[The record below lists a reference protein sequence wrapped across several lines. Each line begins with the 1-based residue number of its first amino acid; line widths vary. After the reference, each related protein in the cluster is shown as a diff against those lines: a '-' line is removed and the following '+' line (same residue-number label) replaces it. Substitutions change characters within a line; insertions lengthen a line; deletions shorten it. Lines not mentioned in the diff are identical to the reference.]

1 MAKTAIEL
9 CLHYRDSNNLEKAKE
24 YAKIAAIQVKGLKV
38 KLIPK
43 AVSQLLGNYQEKDN
57 LLEQIMTLGSEIVSI
72 RDSSELLRHLI
83 STVNRFTG
91 AERGA
96 IFLIDKKKP
105 SNECS
110 VISSIN
116 LPMKQIM
123 ARDFQS
129 SLALVKSTAS
139 TGEGVV
145 RSEDNRK
152 KKDGFTENNIKS
164 IISIP
169 LILKGNVIGVLYHDN
184 RIYGSIF
191 NKKDL
196 EVLRYFGSLAA
207 IALDNAQAYEEIER
221 LNRKLS
227 EETEYYK
234 AQHVAL
240 VDFDD
245 FVGASSAI
253 KKVLTD
259 VESVA
264 KTDANVLI
272 LGETGVGKEM
282 VAQAV
287 HRHSLRN
294 SKPFIAAQC
303 STFPRELVSSEL
315 FGHEKGSFTGAEDR
329 SIGRFE
335 LANGGTVF
343 LDEIGDI
350 SLEVQVRLLRVLQS
364 HTFERVGGR
373 KTIHSDFRL
382 VAATNRNLVELVKN
396 GEFRSDLYYRL
407 NVFCILVPPLRER
420 KEDIPVL
427 AEFFLEKYAKNLGKS
442 FKGIS
447 QKDMEKLTNY
457 SWPGN
462 VRELENVIERGSILN
477 SGHPSIFL
485 N

>member
-1 MAKTAIEL
+1 M
-9 CLHYRDSNNLEKAKE
+9 
-24 YAKIAAIQVKGLKV
+24 
-38 KLIPK
+38 
-43 AVSQLLGNYQEKDN
+43 
-57 LLEQIMTLGSEIVSI
+57 
-72 RDSSELLRHLI
+72 
-83 STVNRFTG
+83 
-91 AERGA
+91 
-96 IFLIDKKKP
+96 
-105 SNECS
+105 
-110 VISSIN
+110 
-116 LPMKQIM
+116 
-123 ARDFQS
+123 
-129 SLALVKSTAS
+129 
-139 TGEGVV
+139 
-145 RSEDNRK
+145 
-152 KKDGFTENNIKS
+152 
-164 IISIP
+164 
-169 LILKGNVIGVLYHDN
+169 
-184 RIYGSIF
+184 
-191 NKKDL
+191 
-196 EVLRYFGSLAA
+196 
-207 IALDNAQAYEEIER
+207 DNAQAYEEIER

-315 FGHEKGSFTGAEDR
+315 FGHEKGSFTGAEER
-329 SIGRFE
+329 RIGRFE

-447 QKDMEKLTNY
+447 QKDMEKLINY

-477 SGHPSIFL
+477 SGPSFNLPELMVKQNDSTITFKGQSL
-485 N
+485 REVEKRQIISTLQTTGWKVYGKGGAAEILEINHNTLYSKIKKYGIKRPDE